1 LQLDTQLGQVPLV
14 WWEWFPEGPQVVNI
28 PSIYKISL
36 LQEVSSADLMILVNL
51 GDTFFTNLTATST
64 TTAI

>member
-1 LQLDTQLGQVPLV
+1 M
-14 WWEWFPEGPQVVNI
+14 

-36 LQEVSSADLMILVNL
+36 LQEVSRADLIISVNL

>member
-1 LQLDTQLGQVPLV
+1 LQLDTQSGQVLLV
-14 WWEWFPEGPQVVNI
+14 WWEWFPEGPQGVNM